1 MAPQRRVFAAAILI
15 VASAAARGQA
25 SLIPWSYQWNAHP
38 IVINV
43 NSLGPHQ
50 PAPGGITLI
59 PGAIT
64 VTGASPGVALGSSYI
79 VAANLATFNFALNPD
94 GALYRFTNSP
104 YNLSVTLTD
113 IDSKVSK
120 SLTFSAVFNGTMTA
134 SSANIRTRSTSPI
147 RRFAMLGRNIYTV
160 TIASY
165 TPPGPPSATNE
176 GTIGAFVNVHPASA
190 PEPSGLTLA
199 WMGLAGTLGFGVRRL
214 AVTGSPRSGR
224 RHQLLP
230 PRKMR
235 FVFSPFS
242 E

>member
-1 MAPQRRVFAAAILI
+1 MASQRRVFAAAILI
-15 VASAAARGQA
+15 VALTAARGQA

-43 NSLGPHQ
+43 NPLGPHQ
-50 PAPGGITLI
+50 PSPGGITLI

-79 VAANLATFNFALNPD
+79 VAANLTTFNFALNPD

-113 IDSKVSK
+113 DDSKVSK

-134 SSANIRTRSTSPI
+134 SSANVRTTFTSPL
-147 RRFAMLGRNIYTV
+147 RGFAVLGRNIYTV

-165 TPPGPPSATNE
+165 TPPGPPSSTND
-176 GTIGAFVNVHPASA
+176 GTIGAFVSVNPVSA
-190 PEPSGLTLA
+190 PEPSGLMLA
-199 WMGLAGTLGFGVRRL
+199 WMGLAGTLGFGVRRR
-214 AVTGSPRSGR
+214 AVTGSPPAGR
-224 RHQLLP
+224 RHHAKAS
-230 PRKMR
+230 RKN
-235 FVFSPFS
+235 
-242 E
+242 